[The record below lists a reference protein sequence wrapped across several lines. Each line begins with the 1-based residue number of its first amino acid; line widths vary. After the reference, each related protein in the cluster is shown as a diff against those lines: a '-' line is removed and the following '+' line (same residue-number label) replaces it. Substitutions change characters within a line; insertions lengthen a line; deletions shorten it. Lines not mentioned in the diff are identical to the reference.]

1 MRVELNAARE
11 VEVRAIHRNGSAER
25 SGGVMLG
32 DILVG
37 VDGEK
42 IVGHPLSAILPLIR
56 GPRGSTV
63 ILALRRPTPSGR
75 AEEITVELTRGTPSY
90 FLEIENARAVAKLQ
104 ELKGNLVEVEVELD
118 ALRGVLEQSDLRSRT
133 SARETRLAQ
142 ERQKVLQDL
151 IEECNK
157 QVAEERRLRMEY
169 SGRAVDAETDHAAR
183 ERVRELHEAL
193 TRVEVQ
199 LTQVMVD
206 LKAEQ
211 STALDLREFMG
222 QEMSLTHS
230 VEERLRTTSRRM
242 EALVA
247 SAVTEEE
254 QLQSRVEVERRQI
267 RALEVALDE
276 LRMREGSEPGYSEAT
291 ERSLDEDEMR
301 EKERLQV
308 RIQVITTDLREQEVV
323 HRDLV
328 EVSRQLE
335 VALPPA
341 RQAPNTLQAEI
352 DRAEA
357 SLRQTLAR
365 NEEGPVELREKMAQR
380 RAAESARLQELSDK
394 VLQLRQRALDV
405 RDSHTAERD
414 RLSTLLMERQSAGE
428 DLANR
433 HAAASSDNARLRA
446 AIEEKQ
452 LVLGDASS
460 AATSLERDAAALR
473 AALQPARAQAAA
485 AAAAVEDVD
494 SRVVTAC
501 RRLAARE
508 NFAASM
514 PIAVRKELESVDVA
528 LREAR
533 QHREAAARQLEQI
546 RIDCTKC
553 EEGIAH
559 LKQVKEFLTGRSAQ
573 FAALRLRHLERPKE
587 VSETYLHLRE
597 LLEGMAV
604 RETAEEL
611 GAIARRFADEAEP
624 SFRALQRLADDYRLR
639 AARAAAVAETPPLP
653 PRDAF
658 RQQGW
663 VAPMPSLGG
672 VLPQSAPEQEGTL
685 AQASTI
691 DEVEHSPGRQ
701 APAGTPTGSP
711 SPSSSPAPAPAHG
724 GNDYEELIV

>member
-1 MRVELNAARE
+1 MRVELNAAHE

-42 IVGHPLSAILPLIR
+42 IVGLQLSAISPLIR

-63 ILALRRPTPSGR
+63 ILALRRPTPSGT

-247 SAVTEEE
+247 SAATEEK

-291 ERSLDEDEMR
+291 ERSLDEDELR

-352 DRAEA
+352 DRSEA

-365 NEEGPVELREKMAQR
+365 NEEGPVELREKIAQR

-414 RLSTLLMERQSAGE
+414 RLSTLLLERQSAGE

-433 HAAASSDNARLRA
+433 LAASSDNARLRA

-460 AATSLERDAAALR
+460 AASSLERDAAALR

-485 AAAAVEDVD
+485 AADAVEAVD

-528 LREAR
+528 LREAQ

-604 RETAEEL
+604 RESAEEL

-663 VAPMPSLGG
+663 VAPMTSLGG

-691 DEVEHSPGRQ
+691 DEGEHSPGRQ